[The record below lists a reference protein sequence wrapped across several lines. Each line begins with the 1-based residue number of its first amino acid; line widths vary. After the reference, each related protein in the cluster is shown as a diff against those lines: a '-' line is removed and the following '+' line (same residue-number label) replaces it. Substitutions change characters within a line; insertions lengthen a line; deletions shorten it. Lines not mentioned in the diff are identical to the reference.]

1 MCTALGRIVREEYM
15 IKLTVDTFKKRFPQ
29 FGSAL
34 SPDEITALISLLK
47 IQIVEASEAL
57 IVEGTETDALFF
69 VWEGQLDVL
78 MSSSYGEY
86 KVASVEQGALL
97 GEISLLSPGKTTATV
112 RSELGC
118 IALHLDTSSLE
129 RFWETNPHAASVF
142 LGEINRLLAQ
152 RIRSVNATV
161 KTLQESPNPD
171 TDRLKTEQHNLVKG

>member
-1 MCTALGRIVREEYM
+1 M

-34 SPDEITALISLLK
+34 NAEEISALISLLK

-57 IVEGTETDALFF
+57 IVEGTETDALYL
-69 VWEGQLDVL
+69 VWEGQLDVM
-78 MSSSYGEY
+78 MSSSDGEY

-118 IALHLDTSSLE
+118 IALHLDTVSLE
-129 RFWETNPHAASVF
+129 MFWESHPHAASVF
-142 LGEINRLLAQ
+142 LKEINRLLAQ

-161 KTLQESPNPD
+161 KALQQSPAPN